1 MRQVSHLGLLPQ
13 VPYHAG
19 IGIRLLALHQ
29 VISDWYV
36 LIKNSTHTH
45 SAVYPGCSLYIPVQH
60 WNKHLR
66 AQSVLHMK
74 SSATLNHVQSFS
86 VLDASPQILSC

>member
-1 MRQVSHLGLLPQ
+1 MVLLPQ

-19 IGIRLLALHQ
+19 NGIRLLALHQ

-36 LIKNSTHTH
+36 LQKTPVLIP
-45 SAVYPGCSLYIPVQH
+45 AVLYTQVVVYIPVQH

-66 AQSVLHMK
+66 AQSV
-74 SSATLNHVQSFS
+74 
-86 VLDASPQILSC
+86 